1 MCKDNNKFDISKFQY
16 KSPIFVNTTNIGD
29 FMGLKEKRRKLL
41 IKKYSFQILQIIV
54 GTFIMALGVSQFL
67 LPNQLSSGG
76 FTGIATI
83 FYYLLKLPMGL
94 TIFLLNIPLF
104 ILSWIKKG
112 REFFI
117 KGVLGTT
124 FLSLF
129 IDMLDKWPVLT
140 NDRLL
145 ACIYGGI
152 VMGLGTSIVLKAN
165 ASTGGTDMLAYVI
178 REYKPTYRTGTLIVG
193 IDIVIILL
201 NVIFFK
207 KIEVG
212 LYSSIAIYLMGKVI
226 DIVFEGINF
235 TKMIYIVSD
244 KYLDISDRIAE
255 YVGRGVTG
263 IYAKGMY
270 TNDEKV
276 MLWCVAS
283 RNEAMRIKQ
292 ISKKIDPAS
301 FVVISNAREAFGF
314 GFKKG

>member
-1 MCKDNNKFDISKFQY
+1 MSSKKKKQ
-16 KSPIFVNTTNIGD
+16 I
-29 FMGLKEKRRKLL
+29 LL
-41 IKKYSFQILQIIV
+41 LRKYSFEVIQIII

-94 TIFLLNIPLF
+94 TIILLNAPLF

-117 KGVLGTT
+117 KGVTGTVL
-124 FLSLF
+124 LSTF
-129 IDMLDKWPVLT
+129 IDILDKFPVLT
-140 NDRLL
+140 DDKLL

-152 VMGLGTSIVLKAN
+152 IIGLGTSIILKAN
-165 ASTGGTDMLAYVI
+165 ASTGGTDMLVYVI
-178 REYKPTYRTGTLIVG
+178 REFKPTYRTGNLIVI
-193 IDIVIILL
+193 IDIIIILL
-201 NVIFFK
+201 NVIFFR

-212 LYSSIAIYLMGKVI
+212 LYSAIAIYLMGKVI

-244 KYLDISDRIAE
+244 KYLEISDKIAE
-255 YVGRGVTG
+255 HVGRGVTG

-270 TNDEKV
+270 TNDEKM
-276 MLWCVAS
+276 MLWCIAS

-292 ISKKIDPAS
+292 ISKKIDAHS
-301 FVVISNAREAFGF
+301 FVVISSAREAFGL
-314 GFKKG
+314 GFKRE

>member
-1 MCKDNNKFDISKFQY
+1 MS
-16 KSPIFVNTTNIGD
+16 
-29 FMGLKEKRRKLL
+29 LEKKKQILLFRKHA
-41 IKKYSFQILQIIV
+41 FEILQIIL
-54 GTFIMALGVSQFL
+54 GTLIMAMGVSQFL

-94 TIFLLNIPLF
+94 TIILLNIPLF

-112 REFFI
+112 REFFF
-117 KGVLGTT
+117 KGLIGTVL
-124 FLSLF
+124 LSTF
-129 IDMLDKWPVLT
+129 IDILDRFPAIT

-152 VMGLGTSIVLKAN
+152 IMGLGTSLILKAN
-165 ASTGGTDMLAYVI
+165 ASTGGTDMLAYII
-178 REYKPTYRTGTLIVG
+178 REFKPTYRTGSLIVM

-212 LYSSIAIYLMGKVI
+212 LYSAITIYLMGKVI
-226 DIVFEGINF
+226 DVVFEGVNF
-235 TKMIYIVSD
+235 TKIIYIISD
-244 KYLDISDRIAE
+244 KYMDISNKIVE
-255 YVGRGVTG
+255 HVGRGTTG

-270 TNDEKV
+270 TNEEKM

-292 ISKKIDPAS
+292 ISKKIDPYS
-301 FVVISNAREAFGF
+301 FIVISNAREAFGM
-314 GFKKG
+314 GFKRE

>member
-1 MCKDNNKFDISKFQY
+1 MS
-16 KSPIFVNTTNIGD
+16 
-29 FMGLKEKRRKLL
+29 LKEKRLKLL
-41 IKKYSFQILQIIV
+41 IKKYSIQIFQIIV

-94 TIFLLNIPLF
+94 TILLLNIPLF

-112 REFFI
+112 KEFFI
-117 KGVLGTT
+117 KGLIGTI

-129 IDMLDKWPVLT
+129 IDILDKWPVLT
-140 NDRLL
+140 DDRLL

-178 REYKPTYRTGTLIVG
+178 RVYKPTYRTGTLIVV
-193 IDIVIILL
+193 IDILIILL

-212 LYSSIAIYLMGKVI
+212 LYSSITIYLMGKVI
-226 DIVFEGINF
+226 DVVFEGINF

-244 KYLDISDRIAE
+244 KYLDISDRITE
-255 YVGRGVTG
+255 HVGRGITG

-314 GFKKG
+314 GFKKE

>member
-1 MCKDNNKFDISKFQY
+1 
-16 KSPIFVNTTNIGD
+16 
-29 FMGLKEKRRKLL
+29 MGLKEKRRKLL

-94 TIFLLNIPLF
+94 TILLLNIPLF

-112 REFFI
+112 RQFFI
-117 KGVLGTT
+117 KGVLGTI

-212 LYSSIAIYLMGKVI
+212 LYSAIAIYLMGKVI

-255 YVGRGVTG
+255 YVGRGITG

-270 TNDEKV
+270 TNEEKV

-292 ISKKIDPAS
+292 ISKKIDPSS

>member
-1 MCKDNNKFDISKFQY
+1 
-16 KSPIFVNTTNIGD
+16 
-29 FMGLKEKRRKLL
+29 
-41 IKKYSFQILQIIV
+41 
-54 GTFIMALGVSQFL
+54 MAMGVSQFL

-94 TIFLLNIPLF
+94 TIILLNIPLF

-112 REFFI
+112 REFFF
-117 KGVLGTT
+117 KGLIGTVL
-124 FLSLF
+124 LSTF
-129 IDMLDKWPVLT
+129 IDILDRFPAIT

-152 VMGLGTSIVLKAN
+152 VMGLGTSLILKAN
-165 ASTGGTDMLAYVI
+165 ASTGGTDMLAYII
-178 REYKPTYRTGTLIVG
+178 REFKPTYRTGSLIVM

-201 NVIFFK
+201 NVVFFK

-212 LYSSIAIYLMGKVI
+212 LYSAITIYLMGKVI
-226 DIVFEGINF
+226 DVVFEGVNF
-235 TKMIYIVSD
+235 TKIIYIISD
-244 KYLDISDRIAE
+244 KYMDISNKIVE
-255 YVGRGVTG
+255 HVGRGTTG

-270 TNDEKV
+270 TNEEKI

-292 ISKKIDPAS
+292 ISKKIDPYS
-301 FVVISNAREAFGF
+301 FIVISNAREAFGM
-314 GFKKG
+314 GFKRE

>member
-1 MCKDNNKFDISKFQY
+1 MNN
-16 KSPIFVNTTNIGD
+16 TNIGD
-29 FMGLKEKRRKLL
+29 FMSLKKKRRKLI
-41 IKKYSFQILQIIV
+41 IKKYSFELLQLIV

-94 TIFLLNIPLF
+94 TIILLNIPLF

-112 REFFI
+112 KGFFI
-117 KGVLGTT
+117 KGLLGTI

-129 IDMLDKWPVLT
+129 IDLLDKFEPLT
-140 NDRLL
+140 TDRLL

-152 VMGLGTSIVLKAN
+152 VSGLGTSIILKAN

-178 REYKPTYRTGTLIVG
+178 REYKPTYRTGNL
-193 IDIVIILL
+193 IVIIDSVIIML

-207 KIEVG
+207 KIEIG
-212 LYSSIAIYLMGKVI
+212 LYSAIAIYLMGKVI
-226 DIVFEGINF
+226 DIFFEGINF
-235 TKMIYIVSD
+235 TKVIYIVSD
-244 KYLDISDRIAE
+244 KYLDIADRIKKH
-255 YVGRGVTG
+255 VGRGITG

-270 TNDEKV
+270 TNDEKM

-292 ISKKIDPAS
+292 ISKKIDPRS
-301 FVVISNAREAFGF
+301 FVVISNAREAFGI
-314 GFKKG
+314 GFKRE